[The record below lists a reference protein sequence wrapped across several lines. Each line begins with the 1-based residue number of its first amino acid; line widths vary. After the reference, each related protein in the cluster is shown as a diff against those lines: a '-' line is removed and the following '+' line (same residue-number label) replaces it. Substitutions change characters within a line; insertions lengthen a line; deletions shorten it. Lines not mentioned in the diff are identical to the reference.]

1 MYQARY
7 TLFLFGSL
15 PEKIFVY
22 VMRCAFISPAAINT
36 IPDTT
41 GSPQP
46 FPENLV
52 ISSMKGTLLGVF
64 LFLFTHQ
71 LSAQDKF
78 TISGYVKDALS
89 GETLIGATIAVN
101 GSGRA
106 VLANQYGFYSIT
118 LPAGEYELYVSFV
131 GYEVLGK
138 SIKLDADTRADLL
151 LTPRTAAANEVVVT
165 ARKRDNNLKDAQMGK
180 ISLSMNQVKS
190 LPVLFGEV
198 DILKTIQLLPG
209 VRNAGEGNAGF
220 YVRGGGP
227 DQNLIMLDDAVVY
240 NTGHLFGFF
249 SIFNSDAI
257 KNTSLIK
264 GGMPPQYGGRLS
276 SVLDVAM
283 KDGNMN
289 EWEARG
295 GVGLIASRI
304 SVEGPIQKDKASFML
319 SARRTYIDAL
329 IKPFISKSS
338 SFYGS
343 GYYFYDL
350 NTKLNYTF
358 SDKDRLYLSGYFGR
372 DVFTFRNRERAF
384 NADIPWGNS
393 TATIRW
399 NHVFN
404 PKLFSNTTVVY
415 NDYKFSFGA
424 AQQDFELK
432 LSSGIRDVTTKADFD
447 YFVSPK
453 HKLKFGGL
461 WTYHTFVP
469 NVLSGRQG
477 ETTFNPNNSNTKYA
491 HETGLYVQD
500 DWSVS
505 DKLKLNAGLRWSGFA
520 QTGPYKTFTT
530 DADGNK
536 LDSTVYNR
544 GERVKMYQG
553 IEPRLTV
560 RYTLNAQ
567 SSLKFALNRNQQ
579 FIHLVSNAGSTLP
592 TDLWVPSTLRVKPQ
606 LSWQYAAGYFRN
618 FSENTWET
626 SVEVYFKDMQN
637 QIEYREGY
645 TPSLKDPE
653 EEFTFGKGWS
663 YGAEFYVN
671 KAKGRLTGWVGY
683 TLSWTWRKF
692 PGLNDG
698 LKFPAKYDRRHDL
711 SVVGIYEL
719 SKKWK
724 LSSVFV
730 YGTGNATTLPER
742 FYLVEGVLTQE
753 YSKMNAY
760 RLPAYHRLDLAA
772 TYSPA
777 PRRPERRFRNEW
789 VFSIYNVY
797 SRLNPYFIYFDQ
809 TGSAYDGTLEVE
821 SLQVSLFPIL
831 PSVTWNFRF

>member
-1 MYQARY
+1 
-7 TLFLFGSL
+7 
-15 PEKIFVY
+15 
-22 VMRCAFISPAAINT
+22 
-36 IPDTT
+36 
-41 GSPQP
+41 
-46 FPENLV
+46 
-52 ISSMKGTLLGVF
+52 MKGTLLSVF

-138 SIKLDADTRADLL
+138 SIKLDADTRTDLL

-469 NVLSGRQG
+469 NVLSGSQG

-491 HETGLYVQD
+491 HETGLYIQD

-567 SSLKFALNRNQQ
+567 SSLKFAVNRNQQ

-753 YSKMNAY
+753 YSKVNAY

>member
-1 MYQARY
+1 
-7 TLFLFGSL
+7 
-15 PEKIFVY
+15 
-22 VMRCAFISPAAINT
+22 
-36 IPDTT
+36 
-41 GSPQP
+41 
-46 FPENLV
+46 
-52 ISSMKGTLLGVF
+52 MKGTLLSVF

-118 LPAGEYELYVSFV
+118 LPAGEYDLYVSFV

-138 SIKLDADTRADLL
+138 SIKLDADIRADLL

-520 QTGPYKTFTT
+520 QTGPYKSFTT

-536 LDSTVYNR
+536 LDSTVYNP

-560 RYTLNAQ
+560 RYTLNTQ
-567 SSLKFALNRNQQ
+567 SSLKFAVNRNQQ

-618 FSENTWET
+618 FNENTWET
-626 SVEVYFKDMQN
+626 SVEVYYKIMQN

-719 SKKWK
+719 NRNWK

-753 YSKMNAY
+753 YSKVNAY

-772 TYSPA
+772 TYSPT

>member
-1 MYQARY
+1 
-7 TLFLFGSL
+7 
-15 PEKIFVY
+15 
-22 VMRCAFISPAAINT
+22 
-36 IPDTT
+36 
-41 GSPQP
+41 
-46 FPENLV
+46 
-52 ISSMKGTLLGVF
+52 MKGTLLSVF

-118 LPAGEYELYVSFV
+118 LPTGEYELYVSFV

-138 SIKLDADTRADLL
+138 SIKLDADIRTDLL

-520 QTGPYKTFTT
+520 QTGPYKSFTT

-560 RYTLNAQ
+560 RYTLNTQ
-567 SSLKFALNRNQQ
+567 SSLKFAVNRNQQ

-618 FSENTWET
+618 FSDNTWET
-626 SVEVYFKDMQN
+626 SVEVYYKDMQN

-671 KAKGRLTGWVGY
+671 KAKGKLTGWVGY

-742 FYLVEGVLTQE
+742 FYLMEGVLTQE
-753 YSKMNAY
+753 YSKVNAY

-772 TYSPA
+772 TYSPT